1 MIKIITSDPKWRSMF
16 RDFLRLV
23 MTVLMSFPLAFLLM
37 ILGMQMS
44 EAKWISLLAANFI
57 LLSFFL
63 LMYFYVLLMR
73 YRFFKK
79 MEDTLD
85 LI

>member
-16 RDFLRLV
+16 RDLLRLV
-23 MTVLMSFPLAFLLM
+23 MTVLMSFPLVFLLM

-44 EAKWISLLAANFI
+44 AAKWISLLVANFI

-79 MEDTLD
+79 NGRYP
-85 LI
+85 